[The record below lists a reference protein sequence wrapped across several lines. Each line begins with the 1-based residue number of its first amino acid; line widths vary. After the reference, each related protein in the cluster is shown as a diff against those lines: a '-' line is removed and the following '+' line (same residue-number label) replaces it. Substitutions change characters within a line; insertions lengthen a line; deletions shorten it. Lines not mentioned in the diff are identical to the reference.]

1 MRHNPAVHL
10 ARGSFFAE
18 EGHVAQF
25 PAVIEL
31 SSLDGSNGFRLSGGA
46 LEDFSGSSVA
56 SAGDVNG
63 DGFDDVIVGA
73 FGADPNGN
81 NSGASYVVFGQ
92 ASGFAANIDLSSL
105 DGSNGFK
112 LSGVAAYD
120 RSGLSVASAG
130 DVNGDGFADLIV
142 GADYADPNGLYSGA
156 SYVVFGQASGFAAN
170 LNLSSLDGSN
180 GFRLSGGASRDYSGR
195 SVASAGDVN
204 GDGFADLIVGA
215 SRADPN
221 GSASGAS
228 YVVFGQASG
237 FAANLDL
244 SSLDGSN
251 GFKLSGVVAD
261 DQSGISIA
269 SAGDV
274 NGDGFADVLVGA
286 YRADPTG
293 SDSGAS
299 YVVFGQAS
307 GFAANLDLSSLD
319 GSNGFRLSGAAAS
332 DLSGASVAS
341 AGDVNG
347 DGFADVIV
355 GAFVPD
361 GLSGAS
367 YVVFGQA
374 SGFAANLD
382 LSSLDGSNGFK
393 LSGVAQF
400 DFSGRS
406 VASAGDVN
414 GDGFAD
420 VLVGAYRADPAGGD
434 SGASYVVFG
443 QASGFAANLDLSS
456 LDGSNGFKL
465 GGASANDFSGRSV
478 ASAGDVNGDGFA
490 DLIIGAEGADPNGS
504 YSGAS
509 YVVFGVAPDSAV
521 DRLGTS
527 AAQTLAGGAFGD
539 NLFGLG
545 GDDSLFGQ
553 GGADTL
559 HGGSGDDALRGGA
572 GNDDLDGGVDN
583 DTLNG
588 GAGNDEMDGGTGVDT
603 ADYSDAA
610 AGVTVRLSL
619 SSAQNTGGA
628 GFDTLLRIENLTGS
642 GSNDVLVGNGAAN
655 VLIGLGGNDRLNGGG
670 GADQMSGGLGNDV
683 YVVNHAGDQVIEDD
697 NPGDVDTV
705 RSSVDLTLGANV
717 ENLILTGSDAID
729 GTGNELA
736 NKLFGNAE
744 ANVLS
749 GLAGDDRLSGGDGS
763 DTLIGGAGR
772 DVLTGGADA
781 DTFRYLSA
789 SDTGATAATRDRIA
803 DFVAGTDQIDL
814 AAIDAVDGGTDD
826 AFSFVGAAAFS
837 GTAGELRAGAAGTNT
852 LVSGDLDGDA
862 VADFQ
867 ILLTGAH
874 TLSAGDFLL

>member
-1 MRHNPAVHL
+1 M
-10 ARGSFFAE
+10 
-18 EGHVAQF
+18 AQF

-420 VLVGAYRADPAGGD
+420 VLVGAYRADPAGGN

>member
-583 DTLNG
+583 DK
-588 GAGNDEMDGGTGVDT
+588 MDGGTGVDT